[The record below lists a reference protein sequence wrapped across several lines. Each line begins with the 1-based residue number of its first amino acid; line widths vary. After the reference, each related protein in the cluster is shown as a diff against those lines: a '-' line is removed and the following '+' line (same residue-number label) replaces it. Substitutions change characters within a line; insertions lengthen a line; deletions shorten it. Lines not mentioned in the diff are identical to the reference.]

1 MTVVLWSWFY
11 GAVRWLYF
19 VTLSF
24 YKNDMKNQKFS
35 EKVLKVLHKFNR
47 FDLREKVFLV
57 YLIVLFFAL
66 LFPIITIT
74 SLRWWAATTR
84 FCIWNKEFLGTML
97 VVLLSFVVLFWW
109 NLSVKFKNL
118 FSTYFGWKENDS
130 LINFLFLFIIIT
142 VFLSI
147 KNTVNIASNATSTI
161 SFTSRWIFI
170 LILLLVGIV
179 FTLVSVVKW
188 AQQTWKKAKIINIVD
203 EDHNQLESTKD
214 EIKKWLF
221 NEEEMKN

>member
-1 MTVVLWSWFY
+1 M
-11 GAVRWLYF
+11 R
-19 VTLSF
+19 
-24 YKNDMKNQKFS
+24 NQNFS
-35 EKVLKVLHKFNR
+35 EKVVRFLHKFNR

-57 YLIVLFFAL
+57 YLLVLFTVLL

-74 SLRWWAATTR
+74 SLRWWANTTR
-84 FCIWNKEFLGTML
+84 FWIWNTEYLGTML
-97 VVLLSFVVLFWW
+97 VVLLSLVVLFWW

-147 KNTVNIASNATSTI
+147 KNTVNIASKATSTI
-161 SFTSRWIFI
+161 SFTNWWIFI
-170 LILLLVGIV
+170 LILLLLGIV

-221 NEEEMKN
+221 NEDEIKN

>member
-1 MTVVLWSWFY
+1 M
-11 GAVRWLYF
+11 R
-19 VTLSF
+19 
-24 YKNDMKNQKFS
+24 NQNFS
-35 EKVLKVLHKFNR
+35 EKVVRFLHKFNR

-57 YLIVLFFAL
+57 YLLVLFTVLL

-74 SLRWWAATTR
+74 SLRWWANTTR
-84 FCIWNKEFLGTML
+84 FWIWNTEYLGTML
-97 VVLLSFVVLFWW
+97 VVLLSLVVLFWW

-147 KNTVNIASNATSTI
+147 KNTVNIASKATSTI
-161 SFTSRWIFI
+161 SFTNWWILI
-170 LILLLVGIV
+170 LILLLLGIV

-221 NEEEMKN
+221 NEDEIKN

>member
-1 MTVVLWSWFY
+1 
-11 GAVRWLYF
+11 
-19 VTLSF
+19 
-24 YKNDMKNQKFS
+24 MKNQNFS
-35 EKVLKVLHKFNR
+35 ERVLRYLHKFNR

-57 YLIVLFFAL
+57 YLVFLFIAL

-74 SLRWWAATTR
+74 SLRWWTTTTR
-84 FCIWNKEFLGTML
+84 FCIWNKEYLGTML
-97 VVLLSFVVLFWW
+97 VVLLSLVVLFWW

-147 KNTVNIASNATSTI
+147 KNTVNIASRATSTI
-161 SFTSRWIFI
+161 SFTSWWIFI
-170 LILLLVGIV
+170 LILLLFGIV
-179 FTLVSVVKW
+179 FTLISVVKW

-221 NEEEMKN
+221 NEDEIKN